1 MDHLD
6 LWRRVRRGIAGK
18 KRTYYTGQRQEI
30 TAAEL
35 GDLTAGAFIWGAEP
49 TPGGICFYI
58 HLPGPAGT
66 VIALLIEGTKDQA
79 GNYAALEISKAE
91 II

>member
-30 TAAEL
+30 AAAEL
-35 GDLTAGAFIWGAEP
+35 DDLTKGAFIWGAEP
-49 TPGGICFYI
+49 TAGGVRFYMHQPPGD
-58 HLPGPAGT
+58 
-66 VIALLIEGTKDQA
+66 VIALTIEATEGQA
-79 GNYAALEISKAE
+79 LTITKAE
-91 II
+91 VC